1 MFRPATAL
9 GAATALL
16 ALAGVLLG
24 AFGPATFL
32 YPPPGS
38 DIRGTDSLFAQ
49 DALTAAFFIWAAV
62 SLMAAIGLWLTT
74 AFRASGG
81 SAWPVW
87 IALLIL
93 VAASAIAL
101 PGGSTMVVPASVA
114 ATIPDSMGIGLYLV
128 PAVLIGLVAAVAATA
143 DHSEVSRTA
152 WQSPR

>member
-16 ALAGVLLG
+16 ALAGVILA

-32 YPPPGS
+32 YPPPGA
-38 DIRGTDSLFAQ
+38 DVRGTDSLFAQ
-49 DALTAAFFIWAAV
+49 DALTAAFFVWAVV
-62 SLMAAIGLWLTT
+62 SLIAAIGVWLTT
-74 AFRASGG
+74 ALRAAGG

-87 IALLIL
+87 IALLVL
-93 VAASAIAL
+93 AACSATAL
-101 PGGSTMVVPASVA
+101 PGGSTMVVPTSVA

-143 DHSEVSRTA
+143 SHAEVSRPA
-152 WQSPR
+152 FQ